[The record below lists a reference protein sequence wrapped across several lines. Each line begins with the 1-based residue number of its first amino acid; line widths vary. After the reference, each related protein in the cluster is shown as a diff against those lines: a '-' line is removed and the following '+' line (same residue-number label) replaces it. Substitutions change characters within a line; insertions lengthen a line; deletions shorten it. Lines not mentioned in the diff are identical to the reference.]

1 MMPHHL
7 VIESAELTDYD
18 RARATGYLR
27 LLDVVGAGAHWR
39 DATDPI
45 FGIFGIF
52 GIDSGI
58 EETLTRQIFDAN
70 LAHACCMASVVY
82 KLLPASSRQDA
93 KT

>member
-1 MMPHHL
+1 MMPHHH

-27 LLDVVGAGAHWR
+27 LLDVVGVRAHWR
-39 DATDPI
+39 DATDP
-45 FGIFGIF
+45 IFGIF

-70 LAHACCMASVVY
+70 LARACCMISVVY
-82 KLLPASSRQDA
+82 KLLLASSRQDA